1 MKLRHNK
8 KRNTAFVYEMLI
20 SELSKASMHN
30 LQEKKQNVLN
40 ILKSFFSKNAPLR
53 EELEIYKSFD
63 DLNGLE
69 EKIIERIIF
78 EARNCAFNLD
88 HKNIY
93 ENQTKIINLI
103 NKKLGPKSW
112 ESFIREYKKMATINQ
127 AVFSKAS
134 PKKQVFVE
142 KKLVELLTD
151 PEKIEKKPF
160 PTINK
165 LTLKT
170 FLEKFNE
177 QYSGELNE
185 NQKSLLNKYV
195 TSYED
200 DGLELK
206 VFLYEEIDR
215 LKESLKKEIK
225 NSKEPSPKFEM
236 ILEKINGYSE
246 KKLDRKLITE
256 VIKIQSLVSEINNAD

>member
-1 MKLRHNK
+1 MQKMKLRHNK
-8 KRNTAFVYEMLI
+8 KRNTAFVYEILI
-20 SELSKASMHN
+20 NELSKASMHN
-30 LQEKKQNVLN
+30 LQERKQDILN
-40 ILKSFFSKNAPLR
+40 ILKSFFSKAGPLR

-63 DLNGLE
+63 DLSGLE
-69 EKIIERIIF
+69 EKIVERIIF

-103 NKKLGPKSW
+103 NKKLGPESW
-112 ESFIREYKKMATINQ
+112 DTFVREYKKMATINQ
-127 AVFSKAS
+127 AVFSKIN

-177 QYSGELNE
+177 QYSGTLNE
-185 NQKSLLNKYV
+185 NQKSLLSKYV

-215 LKESLKKEIK
+215 LKEVKSPLQNLK
-225 NSKEPSPKFEM
+225 
-236 ILEKINGYSE
+236 
-246 KKLDRKLITE
+246 
-256 VIKIQSLVSEINNAD
+256 